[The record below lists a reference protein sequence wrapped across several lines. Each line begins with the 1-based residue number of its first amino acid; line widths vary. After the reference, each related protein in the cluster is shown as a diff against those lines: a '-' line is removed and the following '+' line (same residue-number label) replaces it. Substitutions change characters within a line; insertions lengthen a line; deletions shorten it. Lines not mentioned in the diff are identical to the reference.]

1 MAELKE
7 ITINDI
13 TKVLIIV
20 SFEDGS
26 AHQVLSTAENKNTML
41 RMLAVADGGLKLDK
55 ELMPI
60 KLKTKK

>member
-7 ITINDI
+7 ITIEDI
-13 TKVLIIV
+13 KQVLIIV

-26 AHQVLSTAENKNTML
+26 AHQVLSTPENKNIML

-55 ELMPI
+55 ELMPV